1 MSKINYNEEE
11 WLPKEWT
18 PKDEEVQS
26 ECKQK
31 TRADHVREKVEALKA
46 FDVVHE
52 LRGINTEQDM
62 GCADALPLDMVVE
75 KLKPFHDA
83 LASALDQLLMMV
95 EDLET
100 KTTGDYLIEQLLG
113 EETRKESP
121 PIDYTEAA
129 IKNVLSPK

>member
-1 MSKINYNEEE
+1 MNR
-11 WLPKEWT
+11 
-18 PKDEEVQS
+18 DR
-26 ECKQK
+26 KQK
-31 TRADHVREKVEALKA
+31 TRADHVRETVEALKA

-83 LASALDQLLMMV
+83 LAFALDQLLMMV

-100 KTTGDYLIEQLLG
+100 KTTGDYLLKQIIGDQEKRPVM
-113 EETRKESP
+113 EPESDLEFWHGNGNRDRLP
-121 PIDYTEAA
+121 A
-129 IKNVLSPK
+129 I